1 MPDSLRQTSRPA
13 IRRDGDVVLL
23 SGEWTLQSLRPRL
36 RFLRFRV
43 MELQRISLAWDLSAI
58 TRLDSFAALLL
69 WNAWGRREPAALVL
83 PGELQIAFD
92 RIREAADY
100 TPQVQAR
107 DWLSPVFRL
116 GLRVQ
121 GFAREF
127 LYFVG
132 MLGQVVIEMLRL
144 LRYPDRIPLREI
156 SATLYKAGATALPI
170 SAMLGF
176 LIGLVLA
183 YLMAFQLRSFGADS
197 FIINILGIGIT
208 REIGPVLVAVLVA
221 GRSGSAF
228 TAQIGVMRVTEEID
242 ALSAMGVSRHQRL
255 VLPKVIALIIAMP
268 LLVLWTSAAALAG
281 GMLIAQLQLGID
293 ALYFLEGL
301 QRVVPV
307 QNLYIGLSKGALF
320 GAAVALIA
328 CHFGL
333 RVKPN
338 TESLSSKTTASV
350 VASITI
356 VIVINAVFSVLT
368 RGVGI
373 PMR

>member
-1 MPDSLRQTSRPA
+1 MRDTQRQTLRPA

-36 RFLRFRV
+36 RSLRLRV
-43 MELQRISLAWDLSAI
+43 MDLQRVSLAWDLSAI
-58 TRLDSFAALLL
+58 TRMDSFAALLL

-83 PGELQIAFD
+83 PGELQVAFD

-100 TPQVQAR
+100 APQAQPR

-121 GFAREF
+121 AFASEC
-127 LYFVG
+127 LYFIG

-144 LRYPDRIPLREI
+144 ARYPNRIPLREI
-156 SATLYKAGATALPI
+156 SATLYKAGVTALPI
-170 SAMLGF
+170 AAMLGF

-242 ALSAMGVSRHQRL
+242 ALAAMGVSRHQRL

-338 TESLSSKTTASV
+338 TESLSSMTTAAV
-350 VASITI
+350 VAAITV
-356 VIVINAVFSVLT
+356 VIVINAIVSVLT